1 MANLLDVVIIQGHK
15 LFIIATTSRKDV
27 LQEMELL
34 STFNNVVHVSSI
46 TGGEELISVV
56 DNLDVFSKDELELL
70 KKRVSGK
77 R

>member
-1 MANLLDVVIIQGHK
+1 
-15 LFIIATTSRKDV
+15 
-27 LQEMELL
+27 MELL